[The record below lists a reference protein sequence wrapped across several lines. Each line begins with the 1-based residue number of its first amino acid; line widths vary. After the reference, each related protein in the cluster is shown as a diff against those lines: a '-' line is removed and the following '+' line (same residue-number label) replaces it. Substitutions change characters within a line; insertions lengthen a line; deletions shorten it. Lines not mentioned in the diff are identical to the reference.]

1 MFCVVTFGPDDEC
14 IDVVLAR
21 LVVIAE
27 PVPVDG
33 ELGAVVDEAVVVVC
47 TVGAS
52 VVTADIVVSL
62 VISPQLMDKTP

>member
-62 VISPQLMDKTP
+62 VISTQLMDKTP